1 MPCVHLK
8 WLIGSLRSPYQ
19 PPAYGRG
26 QYGPSHPRYA
36 RALQGGMWPPATPLF
51 RPFRDF
57 PPLCRSESREKV
69 EKSGTFSPPPCKPE
83 WGLGGSAHYPHPT
96 AQSAQPP
103 APQLAR
109 RSPSV
114 VAPFRTRPRLP
125 RSRAVLAPFRT
136 RPNASARPNRRPP
149 QRIRCTSSRPTHR
162 APRVA
167 SVASLSSSGA
177 LCFAALCHT
186 YRYGLEIG
194 GYRHAC
200 GAPPMVSSTQSST
213 PLRYYGHDDQCGLLR
228 RIALCP

>member
-1 MPCVHLK
+1 M
-8 WLIGSLRSPYQ
+8 RSPYQ

-26 QYGPSHPRYA
+26 QYGPSHPRCA
-36 RALQGGMWPPATPLF
+36 RALRGGMWPPATPLF

-96 AQSAQPP
+96 AQSAHVAVTPRATVHTPP
-103 APQLAR
+103 ET
-109 RSPSV
+109 PSV
-114 VAPFRTRPRLP
+114 
-125 RSRAVLAPFRT
+125 T

-186 YRYGLEIG
+186 YRYGSKIG

-200 GAPPMVSSTQSST
+200 GAPTH
-213 PLRYYGHDDQCGLLR
+213 G
-228 RIALCP
+228 